1 MLVCSR
7 GCGENHLIHS
17 LIFFP
22 SAVNVDQT
30 PYGMQMPGYPKALSY
45 PKPSLLSDICQ
56 TSTGPNLLNPEQEF
70 SLFPKTQVDAVG
82 VNYCAVNQDFTRSNL
97 NLLIDN
103 SGELLSM

>member
-1 MLVCSR
+1 MF
-7 GCGENHLIHS
+7 
-17 LIFFP
+17 FFP

-45 PKPSLLSDICQ
+45 PKPSLLSDVCQ

-103 SGELLSM
+103 SGELPSI